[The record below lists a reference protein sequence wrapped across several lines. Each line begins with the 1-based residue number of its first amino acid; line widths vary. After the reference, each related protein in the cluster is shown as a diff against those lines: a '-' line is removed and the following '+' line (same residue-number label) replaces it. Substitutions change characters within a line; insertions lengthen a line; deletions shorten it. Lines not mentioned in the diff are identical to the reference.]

1 MNEEELH
8 RKRKT
13 FTVKLSKFELLHLR
27 DLFSVMLP
35 PEMKDTLSQRL
46 ASGQDRSLIEAK
58 LWTKISTLCEE
69 AGIPVGEDAP
79 DFVVAAS
86 SAPSIS
92 VFEMSHDPD
101 QLPVEEVEEGQELF
115 GGGDCCEVAEEE

>member
-1 MNEEELH
+1 MNEAELQ

-13 FTVKLSKFELLHLR
+13 FSVKLSKYELLHLR
-27 DLFSVMLP
+27 DLFSILLP
-35 PEMKDTLSQRL
+35 PEMKDTISQRL
-46 ASGQDRSLIEAK
+46 ANGQDRSLVEAK
-58 LWTKISTLCEE
+58 LWAKISALCEE

-92 VFEMSHDPD
+92 VFEMSNDPD
-101 QLPVEEVEEGQELF
+101 QVVNESDSNESVLFDEGSDEKVEEE
-115 GGGDCCEVAEEE
+115 D